1 MLPIQ
6 IMNLSNIHSDV
17 IQNENL
23 LCNQCMFLYYYY
35 DIKDLLKLID
45 HFLNIWIFFS
55 SYIGSMFCW
64 IDAL

>member
-23 LCNQCMFLYYYY
+23 LCNQFMFLYYYY
-35 DIKDLLKLID
+35 DIKYLL
-45 HFLNIWIFFS
+45 
-55 SYIGSMFCW
+55 
-64 IDAL
+64 